1 MAEKTTPPLTQ
12 RPPAAPL
19 RQDAPTSPDPRVTP
33 MRRRPGGQGFE
44 LVRPLEGR
52 PYEVAEPTAPLRRA
66 PSPDAPLDTEA
77 LKGERVTVY
86 ESTEEGWAWGQLA
99 ADGYVGYIPAGA
111 LREPGPAPTH
121 KVAALR
127 TLVFPGPSAKLPPVE
142 ALPLGCRL
150 AVARVEEPFAVTA
163 SGGYVPAR
171 HLAAIDSAE
180 RDFVAVAERFLG
192 APYLWG
198 GKTSL
203 GLDCSGLLQV
213 ALTACG
219 VPCPRDAD
227 MQEKA
232 LGQPLAPPLD
242 LSMLRRGDLIFW
254 KGHVAIVRDAAT
266 LVHAN
271 AFHMAVALE
280 PMVQAIGRIRAR
292 WGEVTSVRRL
302 EPPA

>member
-1 MAEKTTPPLTQ
+1 MAEKTTPP
-12 RPPAAPL
+12 RHDAA
-19 RQDAPTSPDPRVTP
+19 TSPDPRVTP
-33 MRRRPGGQGFE
+33 MRRQPDGQGFE
-44 LVRPLEGR
+44 LVRPLDGR
-52 PYEVAEPTAPLRRA
+52 PYEVAEPTAPLRHA

-77 LKGERVTVY
+77 LKGERVTVF
-86 ESTEEGWAWGQLA
+86 ETTEEGWAWGQLA

-111 LREPGPAPTH
+111 LREPGPVPTH
-121 KVAALR
+121 KVTALR

-171 HLAAIDSAE
+171 HLTALDSAE

-203 GLDCSGLLQV
+203 GVDCSGLLQV

-219 VPCPRDAD
+219 VPCPRDSD

-232 LGQPLAPPLD
+232 LGEPLGPPLD
-242 LSMLRRGDLIFW
+242 LSMLRRGDLLFW
-254 KGHVAIVRDAAT
+254 RGHVAIVRDPAT
-266 LVHAN
+266 LVHAS

-280 PMVQAIGRIRAR
+280 PIAEAIGRIRAR

-302 EPPA
+302 ELPA